1 MAASIPTPPPTAFPC
16 TLPIINL
23 GHCLHAF
30 ITLAKPIKNLF
41 PSSLF
46 FIDMSSSNEA
56 PAQKVLS
63 PPLFK
68 IITFDFL
75 SLPTDLIVSANF
87 DNKEEGRELL

>member
-1 MAASIPTPPPTAFPC
+1 
-16 TLPIINL
+16 
-23 GHCLHAF
+23 
-30 ITLAKPIKNLF
+30 
-41 PSSLF
+41 
-46 FIDMSSSNEA
+46 MSSSNEA

-68 IITFDFL
+68 TITFEFL